1 MESQDFLE
9 GQGKMAQNAQV
20 KPGNACPH
28 RELPVL
34 VSCVFRK
41 MSLGATEFPGPQTSK
56 MEADALRIGNTCVQI
71 SIHGLL
77 PYKEWLRL
85 RN

>member
-9 GQGKMAQNAQV
+9 GQEKMAQNIQV
-20 KPGNACPH
+20 KPWNARPH
-28 RELPVL
+28 LELPVL

-41 MSLGATEFPGPQTSK
+41 MSIGATEFPGPQTSK
-56 MEADALRIGNTCVQI
+56 MEADAPRIRTTCVQI

-77 PYKEWLRL
+77 PYKEWSHL

>member
-1 MESQDFLE
+1 
-9 GQGKMAQNAQV
+9 MAQNIQV
-20 KPGNACPH
+20 KPWNACSH
-28 RELPVL
+28 LELPVL

-56 MEADALRIGNTCVQI
+56 IEADALRIGNTCVQI

-77 PYKEWLRL
+77 PYK
-85 RN
+85 